1 MEEKKVTF
9 EEKLTQLLESVSYTH
24 LTLPTILRVQ
34 ISVVAVSLKK
44 FFQAEDGIRDA
55 QESRGLGDVYK
66 RQEGHWESVC
76 DEVWLVFIPEEEQV
90 RRAMKRSGIT
100 RKEVLMRI
108 RRQMPLVEKR
118 KMADVII
125 DNSQTLEA
133 LYEQVGQALMKALE
147 RASTMEN
154 EKFS

>member
-1 MEEKKVTF
+1 MLF
-9 EEKLTQLLESVSYTH
+9 RS
-24 LTLPTILRVQ
+24 
-34 ISVVAVSLKK
+34 
-44 FFQAEDGIRDA
+44 
-55 QESRGLGDVYK
+55 
-66 RQEGHWESVC
+66 
-76 DEVWLVFIPEEEQV
+76 EVWLVFIPEEEQV

-118 KMADVII
+118 KMDDVII

-133 LYEQVGQALMKALE
+133 LYEQVDQALMKALE

>member
-1 MEEKKVTF
+1 
-9 EEKLTQLLESVSYTH
+9 
-24 LTLPTILRVQ
+24 
-34 ISVVAVSLKK
+34 
-44 FFQAEDGIRDA
+44 
-55 QESRGLGDVYK
+55 
-66 RQEGHWESVC
+66 
-76 DEVWLVFIPEEEQV
+76 
-90 RRAMKRSGIT
+90 MKRSGIT

-133 LYEQVGQALMKALE
+133 LYEQVDQALMKALE

-154 EKFS
+154 EKIFMNFTFSSVSKRELWASFRVKRLFALVFRK

>member
-1 MEEKKVTF
+1 
-9 EEKLTQLLESVSYTH
+9 
-24 LTLPTILRVQ
+24 
-34 ISVVAVSLKK
+34 
-44 FFQAEDGIRDA
+44 
-55 QESRGLGDVYK
+55 
-66 RQEGHWESVC
+66 
-76 DEVWLVFIPEEEQV
+76 
-90 RRAMKRSGIT
+90 MKRSGIT

-133 LYEQVGQALMKALE
+133 LYEQVDQALMKALE
-147 RASTMEN
+147 IASTMEN

>member
-1 MEEKKVTF
+1 
-9 EEKLTQLLESVSYTH
+9 
-24 LTLPTILRVQ
+24 
-34 ISVVAVSLKK
+34 
-44 FFQAEDGIRDA
+44 
-55 QESRGLGDVYK
+55 
-66 RQEGHWESVC
+66 
-76 DEVWLVFIPEEEQV
+76 
-90 RRAMKRSGIT
+90 MKRSGIT

-133 LYEQVGQALMKALE
+133 LYEQVDQALMKALE

>member
-1 MEEKKVTF
+1 
-9 EEKLTQLLESVSYTH
+9 
-24 LTLPTILRVQ
+24 
-34 ISVVAVSLKK
+34 
-44 FFQAEDGIRDA
+44 
-55 QESRGLGDVYK
+55 
-66 RQEGHWESVC
+66 
-76 DEVWLVFIPEEEQV
+76 
-90 RRAMKRSGIT
+90 
-100 RKEVLMRI
+100 
-108 RRQMPLVEKR
+108 MPLVEKR

>member
-1 MEEKKVTF
+1 
-9 EEKLTQLLESVSYTH
+9 
-24 LTLPTILRVQ
+24 
-34 ISVVAVSLKK
+34 
-44 FFQAEDGIRDA
+44 
-55 QESRGLGDVYK
+55 
-66 RQEGHWESVC
+66 
-76 DEVWLVFIPEEEQV
+76 
-90 RRAMKRSGIT
+90 MKRSGIT

-108 RRQMPLVEKR
+108 RRQMPLVEKH

-133 LYEQVGQALMKALE
+133 LYEQVDQALMKALE

>member
-1 MEEKKVTF
+1 MRFYAFIRTTASWS
-9 EEKLTQLLESVSYTH
+9 LTPPLL
-24 LTLPTILRVQ
+24 L
-34 ISVVAVSLKK
+34 
-44 FFQAEDGIRDA
+44 
-55 QESRGLGDVYK
+55 
-66 RQEGHWESVC
+66 EGHWESVC

-133 LYEQVGQALMKALE
+133 LYEQVDQALMKALE

>member
-1 MEEKKVTF
+1 M
-9 EEKLTQLLESVSYTH
+9 KL
-24 LTLPTILRVQ
+24 
-34 ISVVAVSLKK
+34 
-44 FFQAEDGIRDA
+44 
-55 QESRGLGDVYK
+55 
-66 RQEGHWESVC
+66 
-76 DEVWLVFIPEEEQV
+76 
-90 RRAMKRSGIT
+90 SGIT

-133 LYEQVGQALMKALE
+133 LYEQVDQALMKALE